1 MKKFS
6 SSNLTVG
13 MLGKNFKE
21 TIETLVTL
29 GKGFVFM
36 NTIKE
41 THAFWKRFQLEVL
54 EMIRKLGCPTFF
66 MTLSCA
72 YLNRNNLIPNN
83 FELKRQNISE
93 ENIKNM
99 SSSCAYLNRNNL
111 IRNIFELKRQN
122 ITEENIKNMSYFQKC
137 EILNENP
144 EFAARHFQYTVE
156 VFFTEI
162 LMGSDHFGEIKYAI
176 RVYIQFCGSP
186 YVHSFLWILNPV
198 KLSKEIIKEYV
209 AFLNQ
214 TLHSFLLDQTVDKEL
229 YDL

>member
-83 FELKRQNISE
+83 
-93 ENIKNM
+93 
-99 SSSCAYLNRNNL
+99 
-111 IRNIFELKRQN
+111 FELKRQN

-198 KLSKEIIKEYV
+198 KLSKEIIKECV